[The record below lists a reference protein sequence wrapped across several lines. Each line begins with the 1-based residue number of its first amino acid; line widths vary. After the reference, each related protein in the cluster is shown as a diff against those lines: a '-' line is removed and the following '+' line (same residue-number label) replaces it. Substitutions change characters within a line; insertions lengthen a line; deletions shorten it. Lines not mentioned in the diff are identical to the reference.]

1 MNFDR
6 TFLEKIYSDLL
17 KTRMLEE
24 KLLEIYAQGRVP
36 GHIHSGIGQE
46 ATYVGVL
53 STRKPGDYFKIAHR
67 PVSASVVVG
76 TPLDVFFGEVLAKET
91 GNSGGRGGIN
101 HIGRLCDGML
111 GFSGSLGCDASVAVG
126 AAMTIDAEGRDNVA
140 YAFFGDGSTSRGPL
154 HEAMCLASSWKLP
167 VLFVCENNQFAI
179 STAASESIAAETALA
194 SKAAGYNMPSIAVD
208 GTDVLAV
215 YEAAAKLVESI
226 RSGNGPAVLEC
237 RSYRWRGHFEG
248 DQCLYRDSAVTEKW
262 IREKDCVK
270 NLEAYLIE
278 HAVLTEEAI
287 RAMRESYDQ
296 ALDQAVLAAE
306 AAPEMKPEDIFTYL
320 TVEE

>member
-6 TFLEKIYSDLL
+6 EFLEKIYFDLL
-17 KTRMLEE
+17 RTRMLEE

-76 TPLDVFFGEVLAKET
+76 TPLEMFFGEVLAKTT

-101 HIGRLCDGML
+101 HIGRLQDGIL
-111 GFSGSLGCDASVAVG
+111 GFSGSLACDASVAVG

-140 YAFFGDGSTSRGPL
+140 YAFFGDGCTSRGPL
-154 HEAMCLASSWKLP
+154 HEAMCLASAWKLP

-179 STAASESIAAETALA
+179 STSASEGIAAETALA
-194 SKAAGYNMPSIAVD
+194 AKAAGYNMPAAVAD

-215 YEAAAKLVESI
+215 YEAAEKMVDSI
-226 RSGNGPAVLEC
+226 RAGNGPAVLEC

-248 DQCLYRDSAVTEKW
+248 DQCAYRDSAETEKW

-270 NLEAYLIE
+270 NLEAYLVGQG
-278 HAVLTEEAI
+278 VLTEDAI
-287 RAMRESYDQ
+287 AAMREAYNQ
-296 ALDQAVLAAE
+296 ELDQAVLAAE
-306 AAPEMKPEDIFTYL
+306 AAPEMKPGDIFTYL
-320 TVEE
+320 NVAE